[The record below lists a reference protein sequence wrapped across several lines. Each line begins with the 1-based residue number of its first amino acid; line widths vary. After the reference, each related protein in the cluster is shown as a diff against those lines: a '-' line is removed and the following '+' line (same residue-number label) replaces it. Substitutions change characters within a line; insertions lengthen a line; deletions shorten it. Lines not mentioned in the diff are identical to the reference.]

1 MILHKI
7 IKFLSK
13 AFLINPNSQN
23 KKFFRDLS
31 FFIIVN
37 FLAGTLAWCL
47 AWSLGRIQDRGRGFG
62 QVWSFSVIVLRR
74 INVFFLAVANSLHL
88 GCIESSFPPP
98 LGHGWGSNWVSCEQ
112 HWGLLGCYLQSLVE
126 CLKTN
131 RALWCYQGCL
141 CPKSVLACDWPYF

>member
-37 FLAGTLAWCL
+37 FLTGTLAWCL
-47 AWSLGRIQDRGRGFG
+47 AWSLGRIQDRGHGFG
-62 QVWSFSVIVLRR
+62 HFQSLCLGVSMF
-74 INVFFLAVANSLHL
+74 FFLAVANWLRL

-98 LGHGWGSNWVSCEQ
+98 LGHGWGSNWVSREQ
-112 HWGLLGCYLQSLVE
+112 HWGLLGCYLQSVVE

-131 RALWCYQGCL
+131 RALWCHQGCL